1 MPSFRERRFA
11 PPPSC
16 RLWNRSAAGLP
27 TASSRYLGLNRKAC
41 HPSALTQ
48 ASGRVPAFRR
58 AESGGTKLRD
68 SALPGFYHNTIIA
81 PSFVV
86 CCSLFSTMLCTACA
100 YLFHCP
106 QGACVHFSANVN
118 LVVMHL
124 FRRFSPRPTVH
135 IVLDEQGP
143 QRRIL
148 YLSRS
153 ADNLSL
159 NQRKPFLLSLYF
171 FGQGKIRIRLVCGHV
186 TAAARRVLDRRRCAC
201 RPRPRP
207 YSCFFQRRD

>member
-11 PPPSC
+11 PLPSG
-16 RLWNRSAAGLP
+16 RLWSRSAAGLP
-27 TASSRYLGLNRKAC
+27 TALSRYLRLNRKAC

-106 QGACVHFSANVN
+106 QGACVHLSANVN
-118 LVVMHL
+118 LVV
-124 FRRFSPRPTVH
+124 V
-135 IVLDEQGP
+135 
-143 QRRIL
+143 
-148 YLSRS
+148 YL
-153 ADNLSL
+153 
-159 NQRKPFLLSLYF
+159 
-171 FGQGKIRIRLVCGHV
+171 FGQGKICIRLVRGHV

-207 YSCFFQRRD
+207 YSCFLQC